1 MQVIISCNRFTPNTV
16 FVPGVMGL
24 GLFGK
29 TATHLERFL
38 GRKLLWAKFGLKT
51 CLLDLLGISKNV
63 NYLLI
68 YKIQEV
74 YMY

>member
-1 MQVIISCNRFTPNTV
+1 MQVIISHNRFTPNTV

-24 GLFGK
+24 RLFGK
-29 TATHLERFL
+29 TATHLERFP

-68 YKIQEV
+68 CKIQEV
-74 YMY
+74 YMH

>member
-1 MQVIISCNRFTPNTV
+1 
-16 FVPGVMGL
+16 MGL

-74 YMY
+74 YMH